1 MLNQTIEDIITEINI
16 ERLKSKETEK
26 ITQNTEMTQEKSCTS
41 NQQS

>member
-26 ITQNTEMTQEKSCTS
+26 ITQNTEMTQ
-41 NQQS
+41 